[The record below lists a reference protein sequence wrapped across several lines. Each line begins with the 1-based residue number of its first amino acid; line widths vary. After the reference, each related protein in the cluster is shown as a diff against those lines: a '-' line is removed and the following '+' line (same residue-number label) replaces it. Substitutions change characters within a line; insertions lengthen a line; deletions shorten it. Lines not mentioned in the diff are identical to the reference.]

1 MTDRPRRSLFEE
13 LNSMAISKNE
23 PERFVEQKGEHIISG
38 ALNLIEFIHREFDDA
53 IAELDTLS
61 EESYK
66 DSTLIMQ
73 LLRDNLTFWT
83 SSEEDDDN

>member
-1 MTDRPRRSLFEE
+1 MSNRPRRSLFEE

-53 IAELDTLS
+53 IAED
-61 EESYK
+61 
-66 DSTLIMQ
+66 
-73 LLRDNLTFWT
+73 LTKRLVNSIRTGDMRKFKRGII
-83 SSEEDDDN
+83 NAKRK